1 MTAKN
6 HIGTDEKYRFVWW
19 VHSHI
24 AVLFRRPQQFGRIH
38 LRHYIV
44 WPQLPIKKGDLLFT
58 DKAVSLGGWIRA
70 SDCEGNEGFVPW
82 NYIEYESNPVSKP
95 VKIINLDEWMRA
107 IRCWSKTANNK
118 LPKCVNVILAK
129 EVATSATFVTRL
141 LDNMITSGRADNVIS
156 WILDDDAY
164 LIFQRLYKRI
174 LEGRSHM
181 K

>member
-1 MTAKN
+1 
-6 HIGTDEKYRFVWW
+6 
-19 VHSHI
+19 
-24 AVLFRRPQQFGRIH
+24 
-38 LRHYIV
+38 
-44 WPQLPIKKGDLLFT
+44 
-58 DKAVSLGGWIRA
+58 
-70 SDCEGNEGFVPW
+70 
-82 NYIEYESNPVSKP
+82 
-95 VKIINLDEWMRA
+95 MRA

-181 K
+181 KRQTRK